1 MIEYRKKW
9 FLFAENSR
17 MKDLKNNKI
26 VYCTPALYSAGGVER
41 VVAVKANYF
50 VEQLGYDV
58 TIIVTEGLGRDS
70 FFPISDKV
78 RIVNYELNFEELWRL
93 PFSQKVFSYFRK
105 QRRFKKRLKA
115 DLMKIRPGFTISTL
129 RREINF
135 LTGIKDGSLKIGEL
149 HVNKANYRNYDAN
162 HSNPVKR
169 LFAKLWMNSLLGHL
183 KRLDKMV
190 VLTDSALKD
199 WSELDNVVKIP
210 DALPFKIDGKSD
222 LLAKRVVSI
231 GRYAYDKGND
241 MLLQA
246 WSIIEKKHPD
256 WTLDIY
262 GNGNREPYQQQI
274 EELGIDRARCNLNG
288 PISDVKKEYLSSSVF
303 VLPSRFEGFGLVIIE
318 AMACGVP
325 VVAFDCENGPRS
337 IIADGETGF
346 LIPPFDINDLA
357 DKVLLLITD
366 YELRKQIGANAQKA
380 ACQYDI
386 DRIGQQW
393 KQLFEEMK
401 QQ

>member
-1 MIEYRKKW
+1 MNK
-9 FLFAENSR
+9 SR
-17 MKDLKNNKI
+17 YKI
-26 VYCTPALYSAGGVER
+26 VICTPAIYSAGGVER

-50 VEQLGYDV
+50 VEQLGYDI
-58 TIIVTEGLGRDS
+58 TIIVTEGKGRDC
-70 FFPISDKV
+70 FFSISDKV
-78 RIVNYELNFEELWRL
+78 QIINYEINFEELWRL
-93 PFSQKVFSYFRK
+93 HFFQKVFAYFRK
-105 QRRFKKRLKA
+105 QRRFQKMLKA
-115 DLMKIRPGFTISTL
+115 DLMQIRPDFTISTL

-135 LTGIKDGSLKIGEL
+135 LTEINDGSLKIGEL
-149 HVNKANYRNYDAN
+149 HVNRSNYRNFDVN

-169 LFAKLWMNSLLGHL
+169 LLAKMWMNSLLRHL

-190 VLTDSALKD
+190 VLTDSALND
-199 WSELDNVVKIP
+199 WAELDNVVKIP
-210 DALPFKIDGKSD
+210 DALPFKMDGKSD

-231 GRYAYDKGND
+231 GRYTYDKGND

-246 WSIIEKKHPD
+246 WAIIERKYPD

-262 GNGNREPYQQQI
+262 GNGDKERYQKQMVD
-274 EELGIDRARCNLNG
+274 LGIDSHRCRLFG

-337 IIADGETGF
+337 IISNGETGF
-346 LIPPFDINDLA
+346 IIPPFDINAFAEKVMVLMSDL
-357 DKVLLLITD
+357 
-366 YELRKQIGANAQKA
+366 ELRKKIGVNAQNV

-393 KQLFEEMK
+393 KHLFEELK
-401 QQ
+401 PQ

>member
-1 MIEYRKKW
+1 MKGKK
-9 FLFAENSR
+9 NI
-17 MKDLKNNKI
+17 KI
-26 VYCTPALYSAGGVER
+26 VYCTPAIYSAGGVER
-41 VVAVKANYF
+41 AVAVKANYF

-58 TIIVTEGLGRDS
+58 TIVVTEGKGKDC
-70 FFPISDKV
+70 FFPISDRV

-93 PFSQKVFSYFRK
+93 PFPQKVFAYFRK
-105 QRRFKKRLKA
+105 QRRFKKLLKY
-115 DLMKIRPGFTISTL
+115 DLIHIRPDLTISTL

-135 LTGIKDGSLKIGEL
+135 LNGINDGSLKIGEL
-149 HVNKANYRNYDAN
+149 HVNRTNYRRFDAR

-169 LFAKLWMNSLLGHL
+169 LFAKVWMNNLLGHL

-190 VLTDSALKD
+190 VLTDSALND
-199 WSELDNVVKIP
+199 WPELNNVVKIP
-210 DALPFKIDGKSD
+210 AALPFKIDDKSD

-246 WSIIEKKHPD
+246 WSIIEKKRPD

-262 GNGNREPYQQQI
+262 GNGDKEPYQTQMV
-274 EELGIDRARCNLNG
+274 ELGINPHRCHLYG
-288 PISDVKKEYLSSSVF
+288 PITDVKKEYLSSSVF

-325 VVAFDCENGPRS
+325 VVAFDCENG
-337 IIADGETGF
+337 F
-346 LIPPFDINDLA
+346 LVPPFDICAFAEKVMLLMSDL
-357 DKVLLLITD
+357 
-366 YELRKQIGANAQKA
+366 ELRKKIGANAQKA
-380 ACQYDI
+380 ASKYDI

-393 KQLFEEMK
+393 KRLFEELK
-401 QQ
+401 LQ